1 MHKVPCKMADVQR
14 RLTTIL
20 NKPHNKTCADC
31 DSKNPRWISLS
42 LGVLVCIRCCG
53 HHRNLGTHISKMKSV
68 TLDKWQPDWCLIF
81 EKLDNSIAN
90 AHWEGMKPDHVR
102 KPTEGSSSAEVE
114 RYIRDKY
121 EHRRWARLGE
131 DSPVQAV
138 LKAASQPVPVPAPV
152 VKPPS
157 PRQPPAAVDLLAMD
171 APTQS
176 VEQEEILT
184 WHSPPEPCFSAS
196 PASFAPVFPA
206 FTPPPVPQTSD
217 KEASI
222 KAILAMYQQPLVAA
236 TAAPATGFKPLGAIA
251 AEQMLKGKQLYAWP
265 SY

>member
-1 MHKVPCKMADVQR
+1 MADVQR

-31 DSKNPRWISLS
+31 DSKNPRWASLS

-68 TLDKWQPDWCLIF
+68 TLDKWQPDWCCIF
-81 EKLDNSIAN
+81 EKLDNVIAN
-90 AHWEGMKPDHVR
+90 AHWEGRKPEHVR
-102 KPTEGSSSAEVE
+102 KPTEGSSSGDVE

-121 EHRRWARLGE
+121 EHRHWARLGE

-138 LKAASQPVPVPAPV
+138 LRAAAQPVAAPV
-152 VKPPS
+152 QEVKPLS
-157 PRQPPAAVDLLAMD
+157 PRQKPQAVDLLILD
-171 APTQS
+171 GPTKPIL
-176 VEQEEILT
+176 EQEETLT
-184 WHSPPEPCFSAS
+184 WHSPPEPCFPALPTSFS
-196 PASFAPVFPA
+196 PAFPA
-206 FTPPPVPQTSD
+206 FAPPSTPPQSSD

-236 TAAPATGFKPLGAIA
+236 QTVTPAAGFKPLGAIA
-251 AEQMLKGKQLYAWP
+251 AEQMLKGQVYAWP